1 MHSNSQSH
9 LTRHAALLTLAGLLS
24 ACATTGGGMADAS
37 QNPLAPALPRTNLA
51 AQEPKE
57 KLTSA
62 AGQLSLEGLR

>member
-37 QNPLAPALPRTNLA
+37 QNPLAPVSYTHLTLPTNR
-51 AQEPKE
+51 EV
-57 KLTSA
+57 
-62 AGQLSLEGLR
+62 